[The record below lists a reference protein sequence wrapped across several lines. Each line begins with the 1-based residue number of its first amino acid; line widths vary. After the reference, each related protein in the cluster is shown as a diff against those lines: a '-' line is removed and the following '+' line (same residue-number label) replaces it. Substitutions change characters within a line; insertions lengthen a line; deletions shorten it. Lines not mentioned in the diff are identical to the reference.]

1 MDLLFL
7 CSWVVTGLCFSSPW
21 DASKCAFSGAAAAQC
36 HCHNSIPPSVRS
48 CSGITHG
55 CIGLSLAGWG
65 HCSFVAPALCLQNF
79 LCWLFHEVLKG
90 SKYAERILRVKRIQK
105 HLQRNGNSGIE
116 LSWLGSMDCPGRQRE
131 SRGNSQIFLL
141 EYPFTDASAVTAG
154 FEYHWTGA
162 SAVAVETV
170 GSGCLLAA
178 LLQRKDC
185 SGRAW
190 LGVGLTGTFPVSS
203 HCDLQPLF

>member
-7 CSWVVTGLCFSSPW
+7 CSWVVTVGLCFGSPW
-21 DASKCAFSGAAAAQC
+21 DDSKCAFSGAAAAQC
-36 HCHNSIPPSVRS
+36 HCHNSIPPSMRS
-48 CSGITHG
+48 CSSTTHG
-55 CIGLSLAGWG
+55 CIVLSLAGWG
-65 HCSFVAPALCLQNF
+65 HSSFQHCVYKTIW
-79 LCWLFHEVLKG
+79 WLFHEVLKG
-90 SKYAERILRVKRIQK
+90 SKCAERILRLKRIQK
-105 HLQRNGNSGIE
+105 HCREMGNSRVE

-131 SRGNSQIFLL
+131 SSRNCQVFLL

-178 LLQRKDC
+178 LLQRKEC
-185 SGRAW
+185 WGELGWAW
-190 LGVGLTGTFPVSS
+190 DSLVRSLFLS
-203 HCDLQPLF
+203 HCDLQSLF